1 MHKPK
6 RAEGE
11 QVEVTPRISES
22 ETGTNQEAPP
32 AVGLNFKKREHS
44 MNTVMDMFEM
54 LDLFYANKHLYEKIK
69 AYRKRRYIHGCSFN
83 MD

>member
-1 MHKPK
+1 
-6 RAEGE
+6 
-11 QVEVTPRISES
+11 
-22 ETGTNQEAPP
+22 
-32 AVGLNFKKREHS
+32 